1 MMIGGTS
8 VGSGSSDLG
17 SSLEGRRVVLC
28 LGSGG
33 VGKTTTAAAL
43 ALALA
48 RRGER
53 VVVLTI
59 DPARRLADALGVG
72 GKLSNEPTMVVGAT
86 PSMTGEVWAAM
97 LDPADTF
104 RQVVEAEA
112 PSPERAE
119 RILGNRLFVNLT
131 TTLSGTNEY
140 MAAERLHQLHRDDR
154 FDRVVVDT
162 PPSRHVFD
170 FLDSPGRLTRFVDH
184 RLYRSVL
191 APRHGLMR
199 PLSVGAQAVMRLL
212 GRLVGGTLVDDV
224 VTFFGEFEGLDQ
236 GFRRRAAEIESILS
250 EGDTAYLVVTIPRVD
265 RLAEAEWIIDNL
277 ERRARRPDGLI
288 VNRLLDLGQAPDP
301 EGDPEDR
308 SADGNGERPAAPL
321 AGPLAENL
329 AQLEALA
336 TLEADRVAPL
346 VERLTDGRRG
356 GSPGVVIGLPEQ
368 LVPVHDLAG
377 LEALAD
383 ELDAAMEP
391 PAASGPDQRT

>member
-1 MMIGGTS
+1 MRLDAPAG
-8 VGSGSSDLG
+8 VGLG
-17 SSLEGRRVVLC
+17 RALDGRRVVLC

-33 VGKTTTAAAL
+33 VGKTTASAAL

-72 GKLSNEPTMVVGAT
+72 GQLSNEPTRVAEFPTGWLDGSRSTDRT
-86 PSMTGEVWAAM
+86 PSAGGEVWAAM
-97 LDPADTF
+97 LDPAETF
-104 RQVVEAEA
+104 RRVVEDEA
-112 PSPERAE
+112 PTPERAQ
-119 RILGNRLFVNLT
+119 RILANRLFVNLT

-140 MAAERLHQLHRDDR
+140 MAAERLHQLHGDPR
-154 FDRVVVDT
+154 FDRVVIDT

-191 APRHGLMR
+191 APRHGLLR
-199 PLSVGAQAVMRLL
+199 PLNLGAQAVMRLL
-212 GRLVGGTLVDDV
+212 GRLVGSTLVDDV

-236 GFRRRAAEIESILS
+236 GFRRRAAEIDAILAAG
-250 EGDTAYLVVTIPRVD
+250 ETAYLVVTTPRLD

-288 VNRLLDLGQAPDP
+288 VNRILDLGPATSTGDGGPEPGPSEDTGAPV
-301 EGDPEDR
+301 
-308 SADGNGERPAAPL
+308 AL

-336 TLEADRVAPL
+336 DLQADLVGPL
-346 VERLTDGRRG
+346 VQRVVGPARDQRRG
-356 GSPGVVIGLPEQ
+356 AVVELPEQ
-368 LVPVHDLAG
+368 LVPVNDLEG
-377 LEALAD
+377 LDALARV
-383 ELDAAMEP
+383 LDAAL
-391 PAASGPDQRT
+391 